1 MRSRYTAFCQGN
13 ADYLLTSWHPT
24 TRPPQLDL
32 SEPPLPKWI
41 GLAILA
47 VPPANGDQGQVE
59 FVARYRV
66 GGRAQRLH
74 ERSRFL
80 LEGGR
85 WYYLDGEILE
95 PSPGGPSAS

>member
-13 ADYLLTSWHPT
+13 ADYLLASWHPT
-24 TRPPQLDL
+24 TRPPRLDL
-32 SEPPLPKWI
+32 SEPPVPKWI

-47 VPPANGDQGQVE
+47 APPATGDQGQVE
-59 FVARYRV
+59 FLARYRV

-95 PSPGGPSAS
+95 PSPGGPGAC